1 MFNKIKIL
9 VLGPKQSGKTFL
21 SNFIADATESTS
33 GEYRSTKGVR
43 ILEFEVEGI
52 DIGGNHTV
60 NLEVELWD
68 CSGDQRYEGCWP
80 ALQKG
85 ANGLIFVYNPDVTAH
100 EKELESWYLHFS
112 KQQGIKDQQC
122 IVFAHSKSGNSG
134 SSLVKLNGNLGRVS
148 LINTNFEE
156 DSEGIKNA
164 FKRFLSS
171 VLSHVNDSRDQ
182 EELSIIE

>member
-33 GEYRSTKGVR
+33 GEYRSTKGV
-43 ILEFEVEGI
+43 
-52 DIGGNHTV
+52 
-60 NLEVELWD
+60 
-68 CSGDQRYEGCWP
+68 RYEGCWP